1 MEQLLAYLDSLNIKL
16 WVEGDR
22 LRYETPL
29 GVISPERLDQLQEYK
44 AQIIP
49 FLQKNGQNFN
59 SIREKEDSWSPLV
72 GIQTA
77 GAKSPFFC
85 VHPLSGNI
93 LEFLKLAHHLGE
105 DRPFYGLAASG
116 VDGKREPLTTIEDM
130 ATCYIKAIFV
140 VQPSGPYFLGGYSLG
155 GRIAFEMAQ
164 QLQQQGHKVALLA
177 ILDIPALLP
186 RLNITLANHHGHWTK
201 LLSSLIQGR
210 FGKNLPIDNEQLQ
223 KLDPQQQL
231 DYLLEMLKATNSI
244 GSESEKQVIR
254 RILQVWRC
262 HFEAGVTYKPKV
274 YPGKIT
280 LFQATQEDP
289 LDAEVFAQRVKEY
302 ALGWSELTTEQIEIH
317 HVPGYHSAI
326 LKDPHC
332 LVLADKLKS
341 CLELAQ
347 IGCT

>member
-1 MEQLLAYLDSLNIKL
+1 MEQLLAYLDSLNVKL

-22 LRYETPL
+22 LCYKAPL
-29 GVISPERLDQLQEYK
+29 GVISLEGLEKLQKYK
-44 AQIIP
+44 TQIIP
-49 FLQKNGQNFN
+49 FLQKDRQKFN
-59 SIREKEDSWSPLV
+59 LVQEKDRSWSPLV

-77 GAKSPFFC
+77 GVKPPFFC

-93 LEFLKLAHHLGE
+93 LELLELAHYLGT

-116 VDGKREPLTTIEDM
+116 VDGKREPLKTIEDM
-130 ATCYIKAIFV
+130 AACYIQAIFA
-140 VQPSGPYFLGGYSLG
+140 VQPSGLYFLGGYSLG

-164 QLQQQGHKVALLA
+164 QLQQQGHQVALLA

-201 LLSSLIQGR
+201 LLSNLTQKR

-231 DYLLEMLKATNSI
+231 DYLLEILKAANSI
-244 GSESEKQVIR
+244 SSDSEQQMIR

-289 LDAEVFAQRVKEY
+289 LDTEVFAKRVKEY
-302 ALGWSELTTEQIEIH
+302 ALGWSELTTEPIEIH
-317 HVPGYHSAI
+317 YVPGYHSTI

-341 CLELAQ
+341 CLELARVS
-347 IGCT
+347 